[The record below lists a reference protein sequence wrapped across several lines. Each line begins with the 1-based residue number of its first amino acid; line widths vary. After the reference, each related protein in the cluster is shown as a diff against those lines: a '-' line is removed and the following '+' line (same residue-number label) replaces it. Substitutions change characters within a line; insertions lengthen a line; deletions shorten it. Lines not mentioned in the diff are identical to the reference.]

1 LSGITSLS
9 EEIVNNPSPLRLT
22 SEFSDV
28 VVTIDPHSGAPL
40 SLETGGRDF
49 ISSAVLSVT
58 TGGDEV
64 RGVMGGLVYEGSV
77 VTAIEPSEPAS
88 HFSSLGEGHRIH
100 RVTTSAHSPFALEW
114 TYRFQSSFPRVSV
127 SVEVVATTEATV
139 RNVQLDLQLEPS
151 TGSQWRL
158 QAPGGKYRA
167 NLEISDISQRLYVA
181 PVGGVEGSTGLLA
194 FENADSPLTWVCWP
208 IQTHT
213 IGSLWVEADG
223 PGFHLHWQADVAGVL
238 APGARLSVNALHLDL
253 VPSTFTEVL
262 DEVPH
267 ALARNS
273 IAAHGD
279 APEWGAAANL
289 YEVQIGYS
297 VFHQGFKYSPYPT
310 VRELINDLDRIH
322 DLGFTAL
329 QIMPRH
335 PFPSYN
341 VADYDD
347 ITTSYGDEKDLKE
360 LIALCHERGMRVILD
375 ILLHGVI
382 DGEIVATAVE
392 SIKSGPFGNRMDET
406 IDDITVLEEDE
417 FEPYSIAWGRHVL
430 DFSPHWT
437 AGSPHVHPLRLEH
450 PEWFCEDSAG
460 NPIGIYTNAFDT
472 ANPGWQ
478 EYFVSVCLDLLSR
491 LNADGFRFDAPSYNY
506 FMNWSERTR
515 SSAHVSMLGSVPLF
529 AMLRTAIREA
539 RPDALLYTEPSG
551 ALFRRDMDLTYNYD
565 EQWLVRAI
573 TAKEN
578 RRDHWIRNARELVE
592 WLAHRDRS
600 LPFNA
605 MTAHHI
611 DSHDTFWWPSPGR
624 KWRRNQYGESRTA
637 ALMAIFALRGEPYMT
652 FVGGEEGIEA
662 EVAAVNSAR
671 LKYPV
676 LATGQVIHDALDVSD
691 DHIYAILLR
700 SQDHEAIIAVNTV
713 DTPIN
718 VMIQAPDGNPFS
730 EHILDAPAWLSQ
742 GEAITSGRSVAA
754 ELNGAGVRIF
764 LRDK

>member
-1 LSGITSLS
+1 M
-9 EEIVNNPSPLRLT
+9 NNPSPLRLT

-28 VVTIDPHSGAPL
+28 VVTVDPHSGAPL

-64 RGVMGGLVYEGSV
+64 RGVMGGLVYEGSIT
-77 VTAIEPSEPAS
+77 TAITPAEPAS
-88 HFSSLGEGHRIH
+88 HLSSLGEGQRIH
-100 RVTTSAHSPFALEW
+100 RITTSADAPFALEW
-114 TYRFQSSFPRVSV
+114 TYRFQSAFPRVSV
-127 SVEVVATTEATV
+127 SVDVIATREATV
-139 RNVQLDLQLEPS
+139 RNVQLDLQLEPA
-151 TGSQWRL
+151 TTSQWRL

-167 NLEISDISQRLYVA
+167 NLEIRDISQRLFVS
-181 PVGGVEGSTGLLA
+181 PVGGVNGSTGLLA
-194 FENADSPLTWVCWP
+194 FENVDNPLTWVFWP

-213 IGSLWVEADG
+213 IGDLWFEADG
-223 PGFHLHWQADVAGVL
+223 PGFHLHWLADVAGVL
-238 APGARLSVNALHLDL
+238 APGARLSVNALNLDL
-253 VPSTFTEVL
+253 VPSHFTEVL
-262 DEVPH
+262 DQVPD

-279 APEWGAAANL
+279 APEWGVAANL

-297 VFHQGFKYSPYPT
+297 VFHNGFTYSPYPT
-310 VRELINDLDRIH
+310 VRDLINDLDRIH
-322 DLGFTAL
+322 ALGFTAL

-347 ITTSYGDEKDLKE
+347 ITVSYGDENDLKE
-360 LIALCHERGMRVILD
+360 LIELCHGRGMRVILD

-392 SIKSGPFGNRMDET
+392 SIKSGAFGHRMDET

-437 AGSPHVHPLRLEH
+437 GGSPHVHPLRLEH

-472 ANPGWQ
+472 AHPGWQ

-506 FMNWSERTR
+506 FMNWSERTS
-515 SSAHVSMLGSVPLF
+515 SSAHVSMLGSIPLF
-529 AMLRTAIREA
+529 AMLRKAIREA

-573 TAKEN
+573 TATEN

-600 LPFNA
+600 LPFNS

-652 FVGGEEGIEA
+652 FVGGEVGIEA

-671 LKYPV
+671 LNYPV
-676 LATGQVIHDALDVSD
+676 LASGQVIHNALDVSN

-700 SQDHEAIIAVNTV
+700 SLDHEAIVAVNTA

-718 VMIQAPDGNPFS
+718 VTIEAPDGKPFV
-730 EHILDAPAWLSQ
+730 ELILEVPAWRSQ
-742 GEAITSGRSVAA
+742 GEATTSGRSVVA
-754 ELNGAGVRIF
+754 ELTGAGVRIF
-764 LRDK
+764 LREI

>member
-28 VVTIDPHSGAPL
+28 VVIIDPHSGAPL
-40 SLETGGRDF
+40 ALETGGRDF
-49 ISSAVLSVT
+49 MCPAVLSVT
-58 TGGDEV
+58 TGGNEV
-64 RGVMGGLVYEGSV
+64 RGAMGGLVYEGSIL
-77 VTAIEPSEPAS
+77 TAIAPAEPAS

-127 SVEVVATTEATV
+127 SVDVVATKEATV

-151 TGSQWRL
+151 TASQWRL

-167 NLEISDISQRLYVA
+167 NLDIRDISQRLFVS
-181 PVGGVEGSTGLLA
+181 PVGGVNGSTGLLA
-194 FENADSPLTWVCWP
+194 FENVDNPLTWVFWP

-213 IGSLWVEADG
+213 IGDLWFEADG
-223 PGFHLHWQADVAGVL
+223 PGFHLHCLADVAGVL

-253 VPSTFTEVL
+253 VPATFTEVL
-262 DEVPH
+262 DEVPD

-297 VFHQGFKYSPYPT
+297 VFHQGFTYSPYPT

-322 DLGFTAL
+322 ALGFTAL

-347 ITTSYGDEKDLKE
+347 ITKSYGDENDLKE
-360 LIALCHERGMRVILD
+360 LIALCHERGMKVILD

-430 DFSPHWT
+430 DFSPHWSG
-437 AGSPHVHPLRLEH
+437 GSPHVHPLRLEH

-478 EYFVSVCLDLLSR
+478 EYFVGVCLDLLSR

-529 AMLRTAIREA
+529 AMLRKAIREA

-600 LPFNA
+600 LPFNS

-676 LATGQVIHDALDVSD
+676 LATGQVIHDPLDVSD
-691 DHIYAILLR
+691 DHVYAILLR
-700 SQDHEAIIAVNTV
+700 GLDQEAIIAVNTV

-718 VMIQAPDGNPFS
+718 VTIQALDGNPFT
-730 EHILDAPAWLSQ
+730 ELMLDVPAWRSQ

-764 LRDK
+764 LRER

>member
-1 LSGITSLS
+1 MK
-9 EEIVNNPSPLRLT
+9 NPTPLRLT

-28 VVTIDPHSGAPL
+28 VVTVDPRSGAPL
-40 SLETGGRDF
+40 GLETGGREF
-49 ISSAVLSVT
+49 LSPTVLTVT

-64 RGVMGGLVYEGSV
+64 RGAMGGLVYEGSV
-77 VTAIEPSEPAS
+77 ATAVIPAEPAT
-88 HFSSLGEGHRIH
+88 HLTSLGEGHRIH
-100 RVTTSAHSPFALEW
+100 RVTTSVTGPFALEW
-114 TYRFQSSFPRVSV
+114 TYRFQSAFPRVSV
-127 SVEVVATTEATV
+127 SVDVVATREATV

-151 TGSQWRL
+151 TASHWRL
-158 QAPGGKYRA
+158 QAPGGKYRS
-167 NLEISDISQRLYVA
+167 NLEIHDISQRLYVS
-181 PVGGVEGSTGLLA
+181 PVGGVNGSTGLLA
-194 FENADSPLTWVCWP
+194 FEDTDNPLTWVFWP
-208 IQTHT
+208 IQTDT
-213 IGSLWVEADG
+213 IGDIWFEPDG
-223 PGFHLHWQADVAGVL
+223 AGFHLHWLADVAGVL
-238 APGARLSVNALHLDL
+238 VPGARLSVDALHLDL

-262 DEVPH
+262 DEVPD

-279 APEWGAAANL
+279 APDWGAAANL
-289 YEVQIGYS
+289 YEVQIGFS
-297 VFHQGFKYSPYPT
+297 VFHNGYTYSPYPT
-310 VRELINDLDRIH
+310 VRDLINDLDRIH
-322 DLGFTAL
+322 ALGFTAL

-347 ITTSYGDEKDLKE
+347 ITVSYGEESDLKE
-360 LIALCHERGMRVILD
+360 LIELCHKRGMKVILD

-392 SIKSGPFGNRMDET
+392 SIKAGAFGHRMDET

-417 FEPYSIAWGRHVL
+417 FEPYSIAWARHVL

-472 ANPGWQ
+472 AHPGWQ
-478 EYFVSVCLDLLSR
+478 EYFVNVCLDLLAR

-529 AMLRTAIREA
+529 AMLRTAIRQA

-573 TAKEN
+573 TATEN

-600 LPFNA
+600 LPFSA

-624 KWRRNQYGESRTA
+624 KWRRNQHGESRTA

-662 EVAAVNSAR
+662 EVTAVNSAR
-671 LKYPV
+671 LQYPV
-676 LATGQVIHDALDVSD
+676 LATGRVIHDALDVSD
-691 DHIYAILLR
+691 DRVYAALLR
-700 SQDHEAIIAVNTV
+700 NPEQEAIVIVNTV
-713 DTPIN
+713 DSPVDVTI
-718 VMIQAPDGNPFS
+718 VAPDGNTFS
-730 EHILDAPAWLSQ
+730 ELALDVPGWRAQ
-742 GEAITSGRSVAA
+742 GTVSVTARSITSGLAA
-754 ELNGAGVRIF
+754 AGVRIF
-764 LRDK
+764 LRDASTS

>member
-1 LSGITSLS
+1 
-9 EEIVNNPSPLRLT
+9 VNNPSPLRLT

-28 VVTIDPHSGAPL
+28 VVTIDPNSGAPL
-40 SLETGGRDF
+40 GLETGGRDF
-49 ISSAVLSVT
+49 MCPAVLSVT
-58 TGGDEV
+58 TGGNEV
-64 RGVMGGLVYEGSV
+64 RGVMGGLVYEGSI
-77 VTAIEPSEPAS
+77 VTAIQPAEPAS

-100 RVTTSAHSPFALEW
+100 RVTTSAHLPFALEW

-127 SVEVVATTEATV
+127 SVDVVATTEATV
-139 RNVQLDLQLEPS
+139 RNVQLDLQLGPV
-151 TGSQWRL
+151 TTSQWRF

-167 NLEISDISQRLYVA
+167 NLDIRDISQRLYVA

-194 FENADSPLTWVCWP
+194 FENADNPLTWVCWP

-223 PGFHLHWQADVAGVL
+223 TGFHLHWQADVAGVL

-297 VFHQGFKYSPYPT
+297 VFHQGFTYSPYPT

-322 DLGFTAL
+322 ALGFTAL

-341 VADYDD
+341 VSDYDD
-347 ITTSYGDEKDLKE
+347 ITKSYGDEKDLKE
-360 LIALCHERGMRVILD
+360 LIALCHERGMKVILD

-392 SIKSGPFGNRMDET
+392 SIKSGPFGKRMDET
-406 IDDITVLEEDE
+406 VDDITVLEEDE

-491 LNADGFRFDAPSYNY
+491 LNADGFRFDAPSYNS

-529 AMLRTAIREA
+529 AMLRTAIRQA

-691 DHIYAILLR
+691 DRAYAALLR
-700 SQDHEAIIAVNTV
+700 NSEQEAIVIVNTV
-713 DTPIN
+713 DSPID
-718 VMIQAPDGNPFS
+718 VTIVAPDGNTFS
-730 EHILDAPAWLSQ
+730 ELALDVPGWRAQ
-742 GEAITSGRSVAA
+742 GDASVSGRSVAA
-754 ELNGAGVRIF
+754 ELAGAGVRIF
-764 LRDK
+764 LRER

>member
-1 LSGITSLS
+1 M
-9 EEIVNNPSPLRLT
+9 NNPFPLRLT

-28 VVTIDPHSGAPL
+28 VVNIDPYSGAPL
-40 SLETGGRDF
+40 GLETGGRDF
-49 ISSAVLSVT
+49 MCPAVLSVT
-58 TGGDEV
+58 TGGNEV
-64 RGVMGGLVYEGSV
+64 RGVMGGLVYEGSIL
-77 VTAIEPSEPAS
+77 TAIAPAEPAS

-127 SVEVVATTEATV
+127 SVDVVATKEATV

-151 TGSQWRL
+151 TASQWRL

-167 NLEISDISQRLYVA
+167 NLEIRDISQRLHVS

-194 FENADSPLTWVCWP
+194 FENIDNPLTWVFWP

-213 IGSLWVEADG
+213 IGHIWLEAEG
-223 PGFHLHWQADVAGVL
+223 PGFHLHWLADVAGVL

-253 VPSTFTEVL
+253 VPATFTEVL
-262 DEVPH
+262 DEVPD

-279 APEWGAAANL
+279 APDWGAAANL

-297 VFHQGFKYSPYPT
+297 VFHQGFTYSPYPT
-310 VRELINDLDRIH
+310 VRDLIDDLDRIH
-322 DLGFTAL
+322 ALGFTAL

-347 ITTSYGDEKDLKE
+347 ITKSYGDENDLKE
-360 LIALCHERGMRVILD
+360 LIALCHKRDMKVILD

-430 DFSPHWT
+430 DFSPHWSG
-437 AGSPHVHPLRLEH
+437 GSPHVHPLRLEH

-478 EYFVSVCLDLLSR
+478 EYFVGVCLDLLSR

-529 AMLRTAIREA
+529 AMLRKAIREA

-551 ALFRRDMDLTYNYD
+551 ALFRRDLDLTYNYD

-600 LPFNA
+600 LPFNS

-691 DHIYAILLR
+691 DRAYAALLR
-700 SQDHEAIIAVNTV
+700 NSEQEAIVIVNTV
-713 DTPIN
+713 DSPVDVTI
-718 VMIQAPDGNPFS
+718 VAPDGNTFS
-730 EHILDAPAWLSQ
+730 ELALDVPGWRAQ
-742 GEAITSGRSVAA
+742 GDASVSGRSVAA
-754 ELNGAGVRIF
+754 ELAGAGVRIF
-764 LRDK
+764 LREK

>member
-1 LSGITSLS
+1 M
-9 EEIVNNPSPLRLT
+9 NNSSPLRLT

-77 VTAIEPSEPAS
+77 VTAIEPAEPAS

-297 VFHQGFKYSPYPT
+297 VFHQGFTYSPYPT
-310 VRELINDLDRIH
+310 VRDLIKDLDRIH
-322 DLGFTAL
+322 ALGFTAL

-360 LIALCHERGMRVILD
+360 LIALCHKRGMKVILD

-506 FMNWSERTR
+506 FMNWSERAR

-529 AMLRTAIREA
+529 AMLRKAIRQA

-671 LKYPV
+671 LKHPV

-718 VMIQAPDGNPFS
+718 VMIQAPDGNPFA
-730 EHILDAPAWLSQ
+730 EHILDVPAWLSQ

-764 LRDK
+764 LRDR

>member
-1 LSGITSLS
+1 MNSAA
-9 EEIVNNPSPLRLT
+9 PLRLS

-28 VVTIDPHSGAPL
+28 VVIVDPHSGAPL
-40 SLETGGRDF
+40 GL
-49 ISSAVLSVT
+49 AVGEREFLSPSVLTVT
-58 TGGDEV
+58 TGGTEV
-64 RGVMGGLVYEGSV
+64 RGAMGGLVYEGSIS
-77 VTAIEPSEPAS
+77 TDIEPAELAT
-88 HFSSLGEGHRIH
+88 HRSSLGEGHRIH
-100 RVTTSAHSPFALEW
+100 RITTSATGPFALEW
-114 TYRFQSSFPRVSV
+114 TYRLQNTFPRVTV
-127 SVEVVATTEATV
+127 SVDVVATRETTV
-139 RNVQLDLQLEPS
+139 RNVHLDLRLEPA
-151 TGSQWRL
+151 TGADWRL

-167 NLEISDISQRLYVA
+167 NLEIGDISQRLYVS
-181 PVGGVEGSTGLLA
+181 PVGGVNGSTGLLA
-194 FENADSPLTWVCWP
+194 LEDAANPLTWVFWP
-208 IQTHT
+208 IQTAT
-213 IGSLWVEADG
+213 IGDIWIEPEG
-223 PGFHLHWQADVAGVL
+223 GGFDLHWLADVAGVL
-238 APGARLSVNALHLDL
+238 EAGARLSVEALHLDL
-253 VPSTFTEVL
+253 VPTSFTEVL
-262 DEVPH
+262 DEVPD

-279 APEWGAAANL
+279 APQWGAAANL

-297 VFHQGFKYSPYPT
+297 VFHNGYQYSPYPT
-310 VRELINDLDRIH
+310 VRDLINDLDRIH
-322 DLGFTAL
+322 ALGFTAL

-347 ITTSYGDEKDLKE
+347 VTISYGDESDLKE
-360 LIALCHERGMRVILD
+360 LIELCHQRGMKVILD

-392 SIKSGPFGNRMDET
+392 SIKAGAFGDRMDEAVE
-406 IDDITVLEEDE
+406 DITVLEEDE
-417 FEPYSIAWGRHVL
+417 FEPYSIAWARHVL

-460 NPIGIYTNAFDT
+460 NPIGIYTNAFDV
-472 ANPGWQ
+472 AHPGWQ
-478 EYFVSVCLDLLSR
+478 AYFVSACLDLLER

-529 AMLRTAIREA
+529 AMLRTAIRQA

-573 TAKEN
+573 TATES

-624 KWRRNQYGESRTA
+624 KWRRNQHGEARTA

-652 FVGGEEGIEA
+652 FVGGEENLEA
-662 EVAAVNSAR
+662 EVAAVNAAR
-671 LKYPV
+671 LKHPV
-676 LATGQVIHDALDVSD
+676 LATGRVIHDALEVSD
-691 DHIYAILLR
+691 DRVYAVLLR
-700 SQDHEAIIAVNTV
+700 SADQEAIVLVNTV
-713 DTPIN
+713 DAPIN
-718 VMIQAPDGNPFS
+718 VTVAAPDGEPFS
-730 EHILDAPAWLSQ
+730 ELVLDAPDWRAQ
-742 GEAITSGRSVAA
+742 GTAFASGRSVAA
-754 ELNGAGVRIF
+754 ELAGAGVRLF
-764 LRDK
+764 LRRI

>member
-1 LSGITSLS
+1 
-9 EEIVNNPSPLRLT
+9 
-22 SEFSDV
+22 
-28 VVTIDPHSGAPL
+28 
-40 SLETGGRDF
+40 
-49 ISSAVLSVT
+49 
-58 TGGDEV
+58 
-64 RGVMGGLVYEGSV
+64 
-77 VTAIEPSEPAS
+77 
-88 HFSSLGEGHRIH
+88 
-100 RVTTSAHSPFALEW
+100 
-114 TYRFQSSFPRVSV
+114 
-127 SVEVVATTEATV
+127 
-139 RNVQLDLQLEPS
+139 
-151 TGSQWRL
+151 
-158 QAPGGKYRA
+158 
-167 NLEISDISQRLYVA
+167 
-181 PVGGVEGSTGLLA
+181 
-194 FENADSPLTWVCWP
+194 
-208 IQTHT
+208 
-213 IGSLWVEADG
+213 
-223 PGFHLHWQADVAGVL
+223 VL

-253 VPSTFTEVL
+253 VPATFTEVL

-279 APEWGAAANL
+279 APDWGAAANL

-297 VFHQGFKYSPYPT
+297 VFHQGFTYSPYPT
-310 VRELINDLDRIH
+310 VRDLIDDLDRIH
-322 DLGFTAL
+322 ALGFTAL

-347 ITTSYGDEKDLKE
+347 ITKSYGDENDLKE
-360 LIALCHERGMRVILD
+360 LIALCHKRDMKVILD

-430 DFSPHWT
+430 DFSPHWSG
-437 AGSPHVHPLRLEH
+437 GSPHVHPLRLEH

-478 EYFVSVCLDLLSR
+478 EYFVGVCLDLLSR

-529 AMLRTAIREA
+529 AMLRKAIREA

-551 ALFRRDMDLTYNYD
+551 ALFRRDLDLTYNYD

-600 LPFNA
+600 LPFNS

-691 DHIYAILLR
+691 DRAYAALLR
-700 SQDHEAIIAVNTV
+700 NSEQEAIVIVNTV
-713 DTPIN
+713 DSPID
-718 VMIQAPDGNPFS
+718 VTIVAPDGNTFS
-730 EHILDAPAWLSQ
+730 ELALDVPGWRAQ
-742 GEAITSGRSVAA
+742 GDASVSGRSVAA
-754 ELNGAGVRIF
+754 ELAGAGVRIF
-764 LRDK
+764 LRER